1 MVLESLTGPIGAEKK
16 PWKMFFLG
24 FLYSTVGV
32 FLSLWI
38 FRQYSSIV
46 MVTLTVIACVP
57 LMYKTMKF
65 EEKKD
70 MSISDE
76 PKLLKEHARALY
88 FLLYLF
94 VGFIFSFVLWY
105 VVLPASLVSTM
116 FSAQIET
123 ITEINR
129 GASGQFISEAS
140 NTFARIFIN
149 NIRVLMFC
157 VFFAFFYGAGAIFI
171 LTWNASVISAAIG
184 NFIKKYIGEIAL
196 AAGSAN
202 GFNYFAGFSFGLI
215 RYMIHGIPEV
225 AAYFIGGIAGGIISV
240 AIINHDLESDK
251 FKNIMLDSLDL
262 TMLAI
267 FILFVAAILEVF
279 VTPLFF

>member
-1 MVLESLTGPIGAEKK
+1 MVLESLTGVIGAEKK

-38 FRQYSSIV
+38 FRQYSSLV

-70 MSISDE
+70 MEILDE
-76 PKLLKEHARALY
+76 PKLLNEHAKALY
-88 FLLYLF
+88 FLLFLF
-94 VGFIFSFVLWY
+94 VGFMFSFVLWF
-105 VVLPASLVSTM
+105 VVLPADLVSSM

-129 GASGQFISEAS
+129 GASGQLISEAS

-149 NIRVLMFC
+149 NIRVLMFS
-157 VFFAFFYGAGAIFI
+157 VFFGFFYGAGAIFI

-196 AAGSAN
+196 TAGSTNA
-202 GFNYFAGFSFGLI
+202 FNYFAGFSF
-215 RYMIHGIPEV
+215 
-225 AAYFIGGIAGGIISV
+225 
-240 AIINHDLESDK
+240 
-251 FKNIMLDSLDL
+251 
-262 TMLAI
+262 
-267 FILFVAAILEVF
+267 
-279 VTPLFF
+279 